1 MSDAAFARIR
11 ELAASP
17 KVVAIGEMGLDYYY
31 DHSLKGRCSVQSSR
45 SNSLSHTSSACR
57 SLSTAAMRRDDTL
70 RILEES
76 KVRKG

>member
-31 DHSLKGRCSVQSSR
+31 DHSPRDVQR
-45 SNSLSHTSSACR
+45 AVFAQQLAFARELNLR
-57 SLSTAAMRRDDTL
+57 SLSTAGMHKT
-70 RILEES
+70 IPSGSS
-76 KVRKG
+76 KHPACARA